1 MLTVIRRILSY
12 TKPCRKELLGMLLFA
27 LIGTGLSLFV
37 PILIGKAVDCVV
49 AVHEVDFPQLWKII
63 IVLALTIAVS
73 ALFQWLMSYCT
84 NVITYRTVKDLRIQL
99 FNKLSRCGTSTDRRE
114 GI

>member
-12 TKPCRKELLGMLLFA
+12 TKPCRKELFGMLFFA

-49 AVHEVDFPQLWKII
+49 AAHEVNFPQLWKII
-63 IVLALTIAVS
+63 LVLALTIAVS
-73 ALFQWLMSYCT
+73 SVF
-84 NVITYRTVKDLRIQL
+84 
-99 FNKLSRCGTSTDRRE
+99 
-114 GI
+114 

>member
-73 ALFQWLMSYCT
+73 ACPSVPTVWRHTLF
-84 NVITYRTVKDLRIQL
+84 VICGATCSVTCSM
-99 FNKLSRCGTSTDRRE
+99 SRCGTSTDRQE
-114 GI
+114 EI

>member
-12 TKPCRKELLGMLLFA
+12 TRPCRKELLGMLLFA

-49 AVHEVDFPQLWKII
+49 AVHEVDFPQLWKKAVDKLL
-63 IVLALTIAVS
+63 IVGIEAK
-73 ALFQWLMSYCT
+73 M
-84 NVITYRTVKDLRIQL
+84 VK
-99 FNKLSRCGTSTDRRE
+99 
-114 GI
+114 